1 MSVFASIC
9 VIVYCLIGACFHWG
23 IQQEW
28 EADTTN
34 DLDGLSPT
42 FAHLSMMSMSAFWPL
57 LVLVSLYQVFTKE
70 KV

>member
-1 MSVFASIC
+1 MSVFGSIC
-9 VIVYCLIGACFHWG
+9 VIVYCLIGCVFHYG

-28 EADTTN
+28 KSDTTN

-42 FAHLSMMSMSAFWPL
+42 FVHLSMISVSAFWPL

-70 KV
+70 KP

>member
-9 VIVYCLIGACFHWG
+9 VVVYCLIGCVFHYG

-28 EADTTN
+28 KAATSQ

-42 FAHLSMMSMSAFWPL
+42 FVHLSMISVSAFWPL
-57 LVLVSLYQVFTKE
+57 LVLVSLVQVFTKE
-70 KV
+70 K

>member
-1 MSVFASIC
+1 MSIVMSVLVVAYC
-9 VIVYCLIGACFHWG
+9 VVGAIIHCG

-28 EADTTN
+28 KADTTN

-42 FAHLSMMSMSAFWPL
+42 FVHLSMISVSAFWPL

-70 KV
+70 KG

>member
-9 VIVYCLIGACFHWG
+9 VIVYCLIGCVFHYG

-28 EADTTN
+28 KADTSQ

-42 FAHLSMMSMSAFWPL
+42 FVHLSMISVSAF
-57 LVLVSLYQVFTKE
+57 
-70 KV
+70 